1 MQAVTAAPLRNLI
14 LIIDDDVDTIR
25 VLTVMLSDHADI
37 LFATDGVSGIS
48 LARLRRPQLIL
59 LDVEMPGMN
68 GYEVC
73 RQLKSLD
80 DTAGISLMF
89 VTAKSSMEEEV
100 AALEAGAVDF
110 ITKPLN
116 PPVVR
121 ARVQTQLKLQ
131 SHVAALGK
139 LVNDDGLTGIHNRRY
154 FDAQLELEY
163 RRHKRHG
170 TMLALAMIDID
181 QFKQYND
188 GYGHQR
194 GDACLTQIAQTLSQ
208 VTRRPGEI
216 VARYGGE
223 EFVSILPNTPAD
235 EAERYGAVICQRVA
249 ALQLDHGF
257 SSVCPIV
264 TVSVGICAGVP
275 SDEVTAERMLAA
287 ADGALYAAKQGG
299 RNRSVFRL
307 IDAGHGASAG

>member
-1 MQAVTAAPLRNLI
+1 MTHPLDAAPLRNLI

-25 VLTVMLSDHADI
+25 VLTAMLGDQADI

-59 LDVEMPGMN
+59 LDVEMPAMN

-73 RQLKSLD
+73 RQLKSSD
-80 DTAGISLMF
+80 DTAGIAVMF
-89 VTAKSSMEEEV
+89 VTAKASMEEEV
-100 AALEAGAVDF
+100 SALEAGAVDF

-131 SHVAALGK
+131 SHVEALGR
-139 LVNDDGLTGIHNRRY
+139 LVNDDGLTGIHNRRF
-154 FDAQLELEY
+154 FDSQFELEY

-170 TMLALAMIDID
+170 AMLAVALIDID
-181 QFKQYND
+181 HFKQYND

-194 GDACLTQIAQTLSQ
+194 GDACLTQIARTLAQ

-223 EFVSILPNTPAD
+223 EFVAILPNTPAE
-235 EAERYGAVICQRVA
+235 EAEKYAEWLCQRVA
-249 ALQLDHGF
+249 ALREPHAWSGVADHL
-257 SSVCPIV
+257 
-264 TVSVGICAGVP
+264 TVSVGVCAGVP
-275 SDEVTAERMLAA
+275 SEALSLEAMLAA
-287 ADGALYAAKQGG
+287 ADAALYAAKQGG
-299 RNRSVFRL
+299 RDRAVFRL
-307 IDAGHGASAG
+307 LEATGT